1 MTIDVP
7 GPATGRGARWRAA
20 LRQALD
26 AQEQLWDRYLSSAG
40 QSGLEARA
48 VLGEPP
54 LRWAGGRLRGSVL
67 TDRS

>member
-1 MTIDVP
+1 MTTDLRSS
-7 GPATGRGARWRAA
+7 GTGRGARWRAA

-26 AQEQLWDRYLSSAG
+26 TQEQLWDRYLSGAG

-48 VLGEPP
+48 ALGEPP